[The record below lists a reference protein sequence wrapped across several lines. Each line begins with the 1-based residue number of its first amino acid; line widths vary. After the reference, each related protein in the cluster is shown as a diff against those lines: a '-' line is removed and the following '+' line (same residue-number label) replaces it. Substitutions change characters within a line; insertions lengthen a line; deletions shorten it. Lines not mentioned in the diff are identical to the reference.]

1 MSLRT
6 LCSRIAFVLL
16 TYAGAFN
23 AAAQP
28 GIIPTLGKEFWVGFM
43 FNPPTNNPVMNIFIS
58 SDVNTTGNVQVP
70 GLGIDIPFTVIANVT
85 TTVSLDADDVMHTT
99 ASEIVDNKAVLITTA
114 DTVAVFAIN
123 FQPYS
128 ADAAVIYPYRSLGIE
143 YRIFSHRGLEFGGTN
158 DYASEFLIVSPQDG
172 TEVEITTS
180 CATQG
185 GHAAGVPWIVQLDS
199 GETYQVKAVD
209 GVQDLTG
216 STIVGTPQS
225 GTCRPFAVFSGSSC
239 ARVPE
244 PCTACDH
251 IVAQNL
257 PRNVW
262 GLTYHSVPFET
273 TTGYTY
279 RLMSDIDG
287 TLITVDGA
295 APILLNAGEW
305 TNVYNEANAVCFS
318 GNQRFAVAQYMQGVT
333 CSDNGDPAL
342 LILNAEEQRINS
354 VTFATVV
361 SNVITDHY
369 LNVVTNTSDIGFLT
383 LDGAPVPPAAFS
395 AYPACPSVSHAS
407 LLITEGS
414 HTLLSPGGFSAYAYG
429 MGNAE
434 SYAYSVGSYS
444 DEPQLPVDSV
454 LCGLDSTG
462 NLTLTAP
469 SYIFNPYWTL
479 YADPDDTLHLGQQ
492 YTFVPPGSDIYSVTG
507 NEFISGCESQFLYS
521 VEVADPPAL
530 DVTADG
536 DVTVSVCAYEPVQ
549 LNVVPDPGGT
559 YLYTWWPAAT
569 LSASNI
575 PNPIATPAATTW
587 YYSSVST
594 LNGCAVALDSVLVT
608 VVNGDVMVHEATPA
622 NTLLCLGDSVQFE
635 LNTRQ
640 VVGEDLLNG
649 SIGALWQNV
658 AGGVLDDICGAV
670 DGDALYFN
678 GAAPRTAT
686 TVPLNVPNGG
696 TVRFGLK
703 VANAAAPCDD
713 AEVGD
718 NIVLEYSLTGGAP
731 WTAITTYLEFNFADM
746 TMVDAEIPAGAFSP
760 NTSFR
765 WTQVGAFAAGE
776 DNWVLDQVTIAAVD
790 PSGLSFNWTPAGT
803 LEDATIAD
811 PWAYPT
817 VTGWYYINTTD
828 DATSCLYTDSV
839 YVDVG
844 EPFSIAVTPDTVL
857 CDVAGIQ
864 LDAAPSSGTGH
875 VWAWSPG
882 ATLNADFVQS
892 PTATPATTTTYSVT
906 VTTAQGCS
914 AEEEVTIT
922 VAQLLDL
929 EVTVDDNS
937 ICAGETVNLLGDL
950 DGSGLNV
957 VRTWFP
963 AGSVDSPN
971 TAATTAS
978 PTNNTMFVHLVVDTL
993 TGCALSDS
1001 VLVSVS
1007 NLYQA
1012 TATNDTTVCT
1022 AVGLDL
1028 GVVHNV
1034 PAPALIAWSPAVHL
1048 TGANT
1053 ATPAVQLDSTMVY
1066 AVQVTGPDGC
1076 AAYDTTV
1083 VTVAFSDLMILS
1095 DTAFCA
1101 GGSATL
1107 DAGFPLASHSWN
1119 TGANTQVITVDTTG
1133 LYTVT
1138 LTDATGCTRQ
1148 HTTDVTVHPLPVVDI
1163 GVDPGLC
1170 DGDEWILDAG
1180 NPAADHEWTTAE
1192 QTQTITVTLD
1202 GMYGVLVTDGF
1213 GCQNSDSV
1221 LLEFHPLPVVELRD
1235 TTVCVS
1241 ETISFDAGNEG
1252 STYLWSTGETT
1263 RTIAMSELT
1272 GIINVVVTTA
1282 ENCVD
1287 SASAYID
1294 FIPFPLLDLGPD
1306 TALCDTEMITF
1317 DAGGPG
1323 VTYLWSTGSTDQYAA
1338 FVDDALVW
1346 ASVFNGYCTST
1357 DTVDVVFNPLPLPAL
1372 DPSVVTCLDE
1382 PPHFTILDAENPDC
1396 TYLWNTGETTQVI
1409 QAKYYQ
1415 PYTVIITT
1423 PLNCSIEET
1432 ILVEEYC
1439 RSTLY
1444 LPNSFTPDGDGVN
1457 ELFFPTGNNIASM
1470 KLAIFDRWGELIY
1483 EGEDADAFWNGKYNG
1498 DVVKQDVYVWK
1509 VTYRFFEDV
1518 TRTVLSPEKEMIGHV
1533 TVLP

>member
-1 MSLRT
+1 MSLRYAFIRA
-6 LCSRIAFVLL
+6 CFVLTTVL
-16 TYAGAFN
+16 GTMQAS
-23 AAAQP
+23 AQP
-28 GIIPTLGKEFWVGFM
+28 GVIPTLGTEFWVGFM

-58 SDVNTTGNVQVP
+58 SDVNTTGTVSAP
-70 GLGIDIPFTVIANVT
+70 LLGINIPFTVVANVT
-85 TTVSLDADDVMHTT
+85 TTVSLDYNDVMHTT
-99 ASEIVDNKAVLITTA
+99 SEVVDNKAVLITTA

-128 ADAAVIYPYRSLGIE
+128 ADAAVIYPYRSLGNE
-143 YRIFSHRGLEFGGTN
+143 YRIFSHRGLVYGSANE
-158 DYASEFLIVSPQDG
+158 YASEFLIVSPQDG
-172 TEVEITTS
+172 TEVEITTT

-216 STIVGTPQS
+216 STIIGTPPS

-262 GLTYHSVPFET
+262 GTKYHSVPFST

-279 RLMSDIDG
+279 RLMSDVDG

-295 APILLNAGEW
+295 APVLLNAGEW
-305 TNVYNEANAVCFS
+305 TNVYNEAAAVCFS

-342 LILNAEEQRINS
+342 LILNAEEQRINR

-369 LNVVTNTSDIGFLT
+369 LNVVTNTSDVGSMT
-383 LDGAPVPPAAFS
+383 LDGAPVSPAAFS
-395 AYPACPSVSHAS
+395 AYAACPTVSYAQ
-407 LLITEGS
+407 LPITEGS
-414 HTLLSPGGFSAYAYG
+414 HTLFSPGGFSAYAYG

-462 NLTLTAP
+462 QLTLTAP
-469 SYIFNPYWTL
+469 SYIFDPYWTI
-479 YADPDDTLHLGQQ
+479 YTEPDDTLHQGSQ

-507 NEFISGCESQFLYS
+507 NEFVSGCVSQFLYS

-530 DVTADG
+530 DVTANG
-536 DVTVSVCAYEPVQ
+536 EVTISTCAYEPVQ
-549 LNVVPDPGGT
+549 LNVVPTPGGT

-608 VVNGDVMVHEATPA
+608 VVSGDVMIHSATPE
-622 NTLLCLGDSVQFE
+622 NTMLCLGDSVQFQ
-635 LNTRQ
+635 LDVQ
-640 VVGEDLLNG
+640 QIVGEDLLNG
-649 SIGALWQNV
+649 SIGALWQNI
-658 AGGVLDDICGAV
+658 AGGVLDNVCGAV

-746 TMVDAEIPAGAFSP
+746 TMVDAVIPAGAFSA

-765 WTQVGAFAAGE
+765 WNQIGTFGAGE
-776 DNWVLDQVTIAAVD
+776 DNWVLDQVSIAAVD
-790 PSGLSFNWTPAGT
+790 ASGLTFNWSPAGT
-803 LEDATIAD
+803 LEDASIAS

-817 VTGWYYINTTD
+817 ATGWYHINTTD

-839 YVDVG
+839 FVNVG
-844 EPFSIAVTPDTVL
+844 EPFSITMTPDTTL

-864 LDAAPSSGTGH
+864 LNAAPSSGTGH

-882 ATLNADFVQS
+882 GSLSADFIQS

-914 AEEEVTIT
+914 AEGEVTLT
-922 VAQLLDL
+922 VGQLLDL
-929 EVTVDDNS
+929 NVTVDDNS
-937 ICAGETVNLLGDL
+937 ICAGETVQLQGVLVGNPP
-950 DGSGLNV
+950 NV
-957 VRTWFP
+957 IHSWTPV
-963 AGSVDSPN
+963 GSVDSPN
-971 TAATTAS
+971 TAITTAS
-978 PTNNTMFVHLVVDTL
+978 PTSNTMFIDLVVDTI
-993 TGCALSDS
+993 TGCSLVDS

-1012 TATNDTTVCT
+1012 TASNDTTVCT
-1022 AVGLDL
+1022 ALGLGL
-1028 GVVHNV
+1028 NVVHNV
-1034 PAPALIAWSPAVHL
+1034 PSPAAIAWTPAPL
-1048 TGANT
+1048 LNGAST
-1053 ATPAVQLDSTMVY
+1053 ATPVVQFDSTMVY
-1066 AVQVTGPDGC
+1066 AVRVTGPDGC
-1076 AAYDTTV
+1076 SAFDTV
-1083 VTVAFSDLMILS
+1083 AVTVAFSNLEILA
-1095 DTAFCA
+1095 DTAFCM
-1101 GGSATL
+1101 GGSALL
-1107 DAGFPLASHSWN
+1107 DAGFPDATHSWS
-1119 TGANTQVITVDTTG
+1119 TGESTQTITVISTG
-1133 LYTVT
+1133 DYTVSM
-1138 LTDATGCTRQ
+1138 TDANGCTIQ
-1148 HTTDVTVHPLPVVDI
+1148 HTTTVTVNPLPVVDL

-1170 DGDEWILDAG
+1170 IGESWTLDAG
-1180 NPAADHEWTTAE
+1180 NPGADHLWNTSA
-1192 QTQTITVTLD
+1192 QTQTITVSVD
-1202 GMYGVLVTDGF
+1202 SMYSVIVTDAF
-1213 GCQNSDSV
+1213 GCVNSDSV
-1221 LLEFHPLPVVELRD
+1221 ALVFHPLPVIVLSD
-1235 TTVCVS
+1235 TTVCIS
-1241 ETISFDAGNEG
+1241 EVITYDAGNPG
-1252 STYLWSTGETT
+1252 STYLWSTGEATQ
-1263 RTIAMSELT
+1263 TIDVAELSAN
-1272 GIINVVVTTA
+1272 ISVVVTTT
-1282 ENCVD
+1282 ENCAD
-1287 SASAYID
+1287 SAFATIT

-1306 TALCDTEMITF
+1306 TALCDTELITF

-1323 VTYLWSTGSTDQYAA
+1323 LSYLWGNGSTDQFTSY
-1338 FVDDALVW
+1338 VDDALV
-1346 ASVFNGYCTST
+1346 SVAVYNGYCTSY
-1357 DTVDVVFNPLPLPAL
+1357 DTVDVVFNPLPLATL
-1372 DPSVVTCLDE
+1372 EPSVVTCLDE
-1382 PPHFTILDAENPDC
+1382 PPHYVIIDAVNPDC
-1396 TYLWNTGETTQVI
+1396 TFQWSSGENTQAI
-1409 QAKYYQ
+1409 CAKYYQ
-1415 PYTVIITT
+1415 PYTVVITT
-1423 PLNCSIEET
+1423 PLNCSIEQT
-1432 ILVEEYC
+1432 ITVLEYC
-1439 RSTLY
+1439 QSALY

-1457 ELFFPTGNNIASM
+1457 EFFFPTGNNIASI
-1470 KLAIFDRWGELIY
+1470 KLAIFDRWGELLY
-1483 EGEDADAFWNGKYNG
+1483 EGKDGDAFWNGKFNG
-1498 DVVKQDVYVWK
+1498 DLVKQDVYVWK
-1509 VTYRFFEDV
+1509 VTYRYFEDV
-1518 TRTVLSPEKEMIGHV
+1518 TRTVLSPEKEKMGHV
-1533 TVLP
+1533 TVLR